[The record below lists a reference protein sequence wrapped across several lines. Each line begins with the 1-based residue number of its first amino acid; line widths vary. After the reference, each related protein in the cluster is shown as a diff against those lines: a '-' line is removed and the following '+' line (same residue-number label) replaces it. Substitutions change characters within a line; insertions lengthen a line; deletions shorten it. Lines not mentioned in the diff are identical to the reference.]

1 MVSIFLRRE
10 VRLSDQDME
19 GPVRA
24 SQEVVQQSQW
34 GMEERE
40 LTWDTQNDRN
50 DRRARW
56 RPNWDEDQE
65 SAQGKKSWVR
75 VTPRIQMGRTWER
88 MAGGGEEVSPRLL
101 RLLSWGILCH
111 STNYTHGERRW
122 EQIEGHFRAGHL
134 ETAALTPSRCPHL
147 LISS

>member
-1 MVSIFLRRE
+1 M
-10 VRLSDQDME
+10 RLSDQDME

-40 LTWDTQNDRN
+40 LTWDTRN

-65 SAQGKKSWVR
+65 SAQGKKSWV
-75 VTPRIQMGRTWER
+75 
-88 MAGGGEEVSPRLL
+88 
-101 RLLSWGILCH
+101 
-111 STNYTHGERRW
+111 
-122 EQIEGHFRAGHL
+122 
-134 ETAALTPSRCPHL
+134 
-147 LISS
+147 